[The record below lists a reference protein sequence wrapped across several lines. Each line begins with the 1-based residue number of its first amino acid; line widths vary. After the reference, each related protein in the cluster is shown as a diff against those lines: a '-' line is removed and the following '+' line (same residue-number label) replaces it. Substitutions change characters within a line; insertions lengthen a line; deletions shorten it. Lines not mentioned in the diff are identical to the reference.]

1 VAVLYLRY
9 SCAVLHIMSTSIQN
23 LKSKISNPP
32 RPTWAEIDLAASE
45 YNIRRIRSLLAPNV
59 KVLAMI
65 KAEAYG
71 HGMVGIARA
80 AERAGVSML
89 GFASLSEAL
98 ALNDNKHPERN
109 EVESKDARSSTAPLR
124 GSAQSAS
131 LPKLVVGW
139 TPGWLAESAIQNE
152 VTCTLIDLET
162 AGEFARAA
170 QTLGKRAR
178 VHVKVDTGMHR
189 LGFTLNEA
197 VDAIAKI
204 ASMDGLI
211 LEGVF
216 THFAKADEADPA
228 YTYGQFE
235 KFKRI
240 LSEVE
245 ARGIHIPIKH
255 CANSPTILR
264 FPEMHLDMVRPGII
278 LHGLHPSADVLCPT
292 DFKPVLTFKSMI
304 ASVKLLPPG
313 SPVSYG
319 GTYITQG
326 HERIAVVPI
335 GYADG
340 FRRKPN
346 NWGEVLV
353 RGQRAPIVGR
363 VCMDQCMINV
373 THIPEV
379 KMGDEV
385 VLIGAQGDDRIRAE
399 DVAVKLGTNNYETV
413 SLIMARVPRLYL
425 AE

>member
-1 VAVLYLRY
+1 MNKPINNQQSA
-9 SCAVLHIMSTSIQN
+9 
-23 LKSKISNPP
+23 ISNPP

-45 YNIRRIRSLLAPNV
+45 YNIRRIRSLLAPSV

-71 HGMVGIARA
+71 HGMAGIAQA
-80 AERAGVSML
+80 AERAGASML

-98 ALNDNKHPERN
+98 SLNESRPERN
-109 EVESKDARSSTAPLR
+109 EVESKDA
-124 GSAQSAS
+124 S
-131 LPKLVVGW
+131 LPRLVVGW

-170 QTLGKRAR
+170 QAIGKPAR

-189 LGFTLNEA
+189 LGFMPDEA
-197 VDAIAKI
+197 VDAIEKI

-216 THFAKADEADPA
+216 THFAKADEADPT

-240 LSEVE
+240 LSEVA
-245 ARGIHIPIKH
+245 ARGIHVPIKH

-278 LHGLHPSADVLCPT
+278 LHGLHPSDDVFCPS
-292 DFKPVLTFKSMI
+292 DFKPVLTLKSMI

-326 HERIAVVPI
+326 YERIAVVPI

-373 THIPEV
+373 THIPEA

-385 VLIGAQGDDRIRAE
+385 VLIGAQGTDRIRAE

>member
-1 VAVLYLRY
+1 MRN
-9 SCAVLHIMSTSIQN
+9 SIQN
-23 LKSKISNPP
+23 PESRIQHPP
-32 RPTWAEIDLAASE
+32 RPTWAEIDLSASE
-45 YNIRRIRSLLAPNV
+45 YNVRRIRSLLAPNV

-71 HGMVGIARA
+71 HGMAGVARA
-80 AERAGVSML
+80 AERAGASML

-98 ALNDNKHPERN
+98 SLGNEARALPR
-109 EVESKDARSSTAPLR
+109 
-124 GSAQSAS
+124 
-131 LPKLVVGW
+131 LVVGW
-139 TPGWLAESAIQNE
+139 TPGWLAEQAIQND
-152 VTCTLIDLET
+152 VTCMVCDLET
-162 AGEFARAA
+162 ADEFAHAA
-170 QTLGKRAR
+170 QAIGKRAR

-189 LGFTLNEA
+189 LGFMPEEA

-204 ASMDGLI
+204 ASLEALV
-211 LEGVF
+211 LEGAF
-216 THFAKADEADPA
+216 THFAKADESDPS
-228 YTYGQFE
+228 YTQSQFE

-240 LSEVE
+240 LNEIK

-278 LHGLHPSADVLCPT
+278 LHGLDPSDDVLCPS
-292 DFKPVLTFKSMI
+292 DFKPVMTLKTMI
-304 ASVKLLPPG
+304 ASVKVLPPG

-319 GTYITQG
+319 GTYLTQG
-326 HERIAVVPI
+326 YERIAVIPV

-340 FRRKPN
+340 FRRKPT

-353 RGQRAPIVGR
+353 HGQRAPLVGR
-363 VCMDQCMINV
+363 VCMDQCMISV

-379 KMGDEV
+379 QLGDEV

-399 DVAVKLGTNNYETV
+399 DVAAKLGTNNYETTSMV
-413 SLIMARVPRLYL
+413 MARVPRVYL

>member
-1 VAVLYLRY
+1 
-9 SCAVLHIMSTSIQN
+9 MTESIHNAQSNFKN
-23 LKSKISNPP
+23 LP
-32 RPTWAEIDLAASE
+32 RPTWAEIDLLASE

-71 HGMVGIARA
+71 HGMAGIARA
-80 AERAGVSML
+80 AERAGASML

-98 ALNDNKHPERN
+98 SLTE
-109 EVESKDARSSTAPLR
+109 ARS
-124 GSAQSAS
+124 
-131 LPKLVVGW
+131 LPRLVVGW
-139 TPGWLAESAIQNE
+139 TPGWLAESAIQND
-152 VTCTLIDLET
+152 VACTLTDLDT

-170 QTLGKRAR
+170 QAIGKPAR

-189 LGFTLNEA
+189 LGFMRDEA
-197 VDAIAKI
+197 VDAISKI
-204 ASMDGLI
+204 TAMEGLI
-211 LEGVF
+211 LDGVF
-216 THFAKADEADPA
+216 THFAKADESDPA

-245 ARGIHIPIKH
+245 ARGIHIRVKH

-264 FPEMHLDMVRPGII
+264 FPEMHLDLVRPGII
-278 LHGLHPSADVLCPT
+278 LHGLHPSDDVLCPS
-292 DFKPVLTFKSMI
+292 DFKPVMTLKTMV
-304 ASVKLLPPG
+304 ASVKALPPG

-319 GTYITQG
+319 GTYLTQG
-326 HERIAVVPI
+326 YERIAVIPI

-353 RGQRAPIVGR
+353 QDHRAPIVGR
-363 VCMDQCMINV
+363 VCMDQCMIDV
-373 THIPEV
+373 THLPEV

-399 DVAVKLGTNNYETV
+399 DVAVKLGTNNYETA
-413 SLIMARVPRLYL
+413 SLIMARVPRMYL

>member
-1 VAVLYLRY
+1 
-9 SCAVLHIMSTSIQN
+9 MSDPIHNPQ
-23 LKSKISNPP
+23 SKILNPP

-59 KVLAMI
+59 KMLAMI

-71 HGMVGIARA
+71 HGMVGVARA
-80 AERAGVSML
+80 AERAGASML

-98 ALNDNKHPERN
+98 ALSDE
-109 EVESKDARSSTAPLR
+109 ARA
-124 GSAQSAS
+124 
-131 LPKLVVGW
+131 LPRLVVGW
-139 TPGWLAESAIQNE
+139 TPGWLAEAAIQND
-152 VTCTLIDLET
+152 VTCMVCDLET
-162 AGEFARAA
+162 ATEFARTA
-170 QTLGKRAR
+170 QRVGKTAR

-189 LGFTLNEA
+189 LGFMPAEA
-197 VDAIAKI
+197 VEAIAQI
-204 ASMDGLI
+204 AAMEGLT

-216 THFAKADEADPA
+216 THFAKADEIDPA
-228 YTYGQFE
+228 YTVGQFE

-240 LSEVE
+240 LSEVA

-278 LHGLHPSADVLCPT
+278 LHGLDPSEDVLCPS
-292 DFKPVLTFKSMI
+292 DFKPVLTLKTMV
-304 ASVKLLPPG
+304 ASVKVLPPG

-319 GTYITQG
+319 GTYLTPG
-326 HERIAVVPI
+326 YERIAVIPI

-340 FRRKPN
+340 FRRKPS

-373 THIPEV
+373 THLPEV
-379 KMGDEV
+379 KLGDEV
-385 VLIGAQGDDRIRAE
+385 VLIGAQGADRIRAE
-399 DVAVKLGTNNYETV
+399 DVAVRLGTNNYETTSMV
-413 SLIMARVPRLYL
+413 MARVPRIYR
-425 AE
+425 E

>member
-1 VAVLYLRY
+1 MNE
-9 SCAVLHIMSTSIQN
+9 S
-23 LKSKISNPP
+23 ISNQKSGIRHLP
-32 RPTWAEIDLAASE
+32 RPTWAEIDLNASV

-71 HGMVGIARA
+71 HGMAGIARA
-80 AERAGVSML
+80 AERAGAAML

-98 ALNDNKHPERN
+98 SLGD
-109 EVESKDARSSTAPLR
+109 VARS
-124 GSAQSAS
+124 
-131 LPKLVVGW
+131 LPHLVVGW
-139 TPGWLAESAIQNE
+139 TPGWLAEAAIQND
-152 VTCTLIDLET
+152 VACMISDLET
-162 AGEFARAA
+162 AAEFARTAQRAGRAA
-170 QTLGKRAR
+170 RI
-178 VHVKVDTGMHR
+178 HVKVDTGMHR
-189 LGFTLNEA
+189 LGFMPDEA
-197 VDAIAKI
+197 VEAIAKI
-204 ASMDGLI
+204 AAMDGLV

-228 YTYGQFE
+228 YTYRQFE

-278 LHGLHPSADVLCPT
+278 LHGLDPCDDVLCPS
-292 DFKPVLTFKSMI
+292 DFKPVLTLKTMV
-304 ASVKLLPPG
+304 ASVKVLPPG

-326 HERIAVVPI
+326 HERIAVIPI

-340 FRRKPN
+340 FRRKPH

-379 KMGDEV
+379 QLGDEV
-385 VLIGAQGDDRIRAE
+385 VLIGAQGNDRIRAE
-399 DVAVKLGTNNYETV
+399 DVAQKLGTNNYETTSMV
-413 SLIMARVPRLYL
+413 MARVPRLYF
-425 AE
+425 E

>member
-1 VAVLYLRY
+1 
-9 SCAVLHIMSTSIQN
+9 MSEPIRNQ
-23 LKSKISNPP
+23 KSEIENPP

-45 YNIRRIRSLLAPNV
+45 YNIRRIRSLLAPSV

-71 HGMVGIARA
+71 HGMAGIARA
-80 AERAGVSML
+80 AERAGASML

-98 ALNDNKHPERN
+98 ALNN
-109 EVESKDARSSTAPLR
+109 AL
-124 GSAQSAS
+124 
-131 LPKLVVGW
+131 LPRLVVGW
-139 TPGWLAESAIQNE
+139 TPGWLAESAIQND
-152 VTCTLIDLET
+152 VTCALIDLET

-170 QTLGKRAR
+170 QALGKPAR

-189 LGFTLNEA
+189 LGFMPDEA
-197 VDAIAKI
+197 VGAIEKI

-216 THFAKADEADPA
+216 THFAKADESDPT
-228 YTYGQFE
+228 YTVDQFG

-245 ARGIHIPIKH
+245 ARSIHIPIKH

-278 LHGLHPSADVLCPT
+278 LHGLHPSDEVLCPT
-292 DFKPVLTFKSMI
+292 DFKPVLTLKSMI

-326 HERIAVVPI
+326 YERIAVVPI

-340 FRRKPN
+340 FRRRPN

-373 THIPEV
+373 THLPEV

-413 SLIMARVPRLYL
+413 SLIMARVPRIYL

>member
-1 VAVLYLRY
+1 
-9 SCAVLHIMSTSIQN
+9 MSKPISNQQ
-23 LKSKISNPP
+23 SAASNPP
-32 RPTWAEIDLAASE
+32 RPTWAEIDLNASV
-45 YNIRRIRSLLAPNV
+45 YNFRRIRSLLAPNV

-71 HGMVGIARA
+71 HGMAGVARA
-80 AERAGVSML
+80 AERAGASML

-98 ALNDNKHPERN
+98 SLNE
-109 EVESKDARSSTAPLR
+109 ARS
-124 GSAQSAS
+124 
-131 LPKLVVGW
+131 LPRLVVGW
-139 TPGWLAESAIQNE
+139 TPGWLAEAAIQND
-152 VTCTLIDLET
+152 VSCMVCDLET
-162 AGEFARAA
+162 ASDFARAA
-170 QTLGKRAR
+170 QMIGKPAR

-189 LGFTLNEA
+189 LGFMPDEA
-197 VDAIAKI
+197 VNAIAQI
-204 ASMDGLI
+204 AAMEGLI

-216 THFAKADEADPA
+216 THFAKADESDPA
-228 YTYGQFE
+228 YTLSQFE

-245 ARGIHIPIKH
+245 TRGIHVPIKH

-264 FPEMHLDMVRPGII
+264 FPEMHLEMVRPGII
-278 LHGLHPSADVLCPT
+278 LHGLDPSDDVVCPS
-292 DFKPVLTFKSMI
+292 DFKPVMTLKTMV
-304 ASVKLLPPG
+304 ASVKVLPPG

-319 GTYITQG
+319 GTYITQEY
-326 HERIAVVPI
+326 ERIAVIPI

-379 KMGDEV
+379 QLGDEV
-385 VLIGAQGDDRIRAE
+385 VLIGAQGNDRIRAE
-399 DVAVKLGTNNYETV
+399 DVATQLGTNNYETTSMV
-413 SLIMARVPRLYL
+413 MARVPRIYR

>member
-1 VAVLYLRY
+1 MREP
-9 SCAVLHIMSTSIQN
+9 ISTQQST
-23 LKSKISNPP
+23 LSRPP
-32 RPTWAEIDLAASE
+32 RPTWAEIDLLASE

-71 HGMVGIARA
+71 HGMAGVARA
-80 AERAGVSML
+80 AERAGASLL

-98 ALNDNKHPERN
+98 SLDE
-109 EVESKDARSSTAPLR
+109 ARS
-124 GSAQSAS
+124 
-131 LPKLVVGW
+131 LPRLVVGW
-139 TPGWLAESAIQNE
+139 TPGWLAESAIQND
-152 VTCTLIDLET
+152 VTCTVCDLET
-162 AGEFARAA
+162 ASEFARAA
-170 QTLGKRAR
+170 QALGKAAR

-189 LGFTLNEA
+189 LGFMPAEA
-197 VDAIAKI
+197 VEAIAQI
-204 ASMDGLI
+204 AALEGLI

-216 THFAKADEADPA
+216 THFAKADETDPA

-240 LSEVE
+240 LNEIE
-245 ARGIHIPIKH
+245 ARGIHVPIKH

-278 LHGLHPSADVLCPT
+278 LHGLDPSDEVLCPS
-292 DFKPVLTFKSMI
+292 DFKPVLTLKTTI
-304 ASVKLLPPG
+304 ASVKVLPPG
-313 SPVSYG
+313 SAVSYG
-319 GTYITQG
+319 GTYITPEY
-326 HERIAVVPI
+326 ERIAVIPI

-340 FRRKPN
+340 FRRKPH

-373 THIPEV
+373 THLPDV
-379 KMGDEV
+379 KLGDEV

-399 DVAVKLGTNNYETV
+399 DVALQLGTNNYETTSMV
-413 SLIMARVPRLYL
+413 MARVPRLYR
-425 AE
+425 E

>member
-1 VAVLYLRY
+1 MTTLLNTRHSAL
-9 SCAVLHIMSTSIQN
+9 
-23 LKSKISNPP
+23 SNPP

-71 HGMVGIARA
+71 HGMAGIARA
-80 AERAGVSML
+80 AERAGASML

-98 ALNDNKHPERN
+98 ELNE
-109 EVESKDARSSTAPLR
+109 ARPLPR
-124 GSAQSAS
+124 
-131 LPKLVVGW
+131 LVVGW
-139 TPGWLAESAIQNE
+139 TPGWLAESAIQND

-170 QTLGKRAR
+170 QALGKPAR

-189 LGFTLNEA
+189 LGFTLDEA
-197 VDAIAKI
+197 VEATVKI
-204 ASMDGLI
+204 ASMEGLI

-216 THFAKADEADPA
+216 THFAKADETDPA

-245 ARGIHIPIKH
+245 VRGIHIPIKH

-264 FPEMHLDMVRPGII
+264 FPEMHLDLVRPGII
-278 LHGLHPSADVLCPT
+278 LHGLHPSEDVLCPS
-292 DFKPVLTFKSMI
+292 DFKPVLTLKSMI

-326 HERIAVVPI
+326 YERIAVIPI

-340 FRRKPN
+340 FRRKPS

-353 RGQRAPIVGR
+353 RGRRAPIVGR

-385 VLIGAQGDDRIRAE
+385 VLIGVQGDDRIRAE

-413 SLIMARVPRLYL
+413 SLIMARVPRIYL

>member
-1 VAVLYLRY
+1 MREP
-9 SCAVLHIMSTSIQN
+9 IQN
-23 LKSKISNPP
+23 QKSQIKNPP
-32 RPTWAEIDLAASE
+32 RPTWSEIDLNASV

-71 HGMVGIARA
+71 HGMAGIARA
-80 AERAGVSML
+80 ADRAGASML

-98 ALNDNKHPERN
+98 ALNN
-109 EVESKDARSSTAPLR
+109 
-124 GSAQSAS
+124 AS

-139 TPGWLAESAIQNE
+139 TPGWLAESAIQNH

-170 QTLGKRAR
+170 QALGKPAR

-189 LGFTLNEA
+189 LGFMPDEA

-204 ASMDGLI
+204 ASMDGLV

-216 THFAKADEADPA
+216 THFAKADEADPT

-264 FPEMHLDMVRPGII
+264 FPEMHLDLVRPGII
-278 LHGLHPSADVLCPT
+278 LHGLHPSDDVLCPT
-292 DFKPVLTFKSMI
+292 DFKPVLMLKSMI

-319 GTYITQG
+319 GTYITG
-326 HERIAVVPI
+326 GYERIAVIPI

-340 FRRKPN
+340 FRRKPH

-373 THIPEV
+373 THIPDV

-399 DVAVKLGTNNYETV
+399 DVALNLGTNNYETTSMV
-413 SLIMARVPRLYL
+413 MARVPRIYL

>member
-1 VAVLYLRY
+1 
-9 SCAVLHIMSTSIQN
+9 M
-23 LKSKISNPP
+23 NPP

-45 YNIRRIRSLLAPNV
+45 YNMRRIRSLLAPNV

-71 HGMVGIARA
+71 HGMAGVARA
-80 AERAGVSML
+80 AERAGASML

-98 ALNDNKHPERN
+98 ALNDETHP
-109 EVESKDARSSTAPLR
+109 STPSLR
-124 GSAQSAS
+124 DSAQDAP

-139 TPGWLAESAIQNE
+139 TPGWLAESAIQND
-152 VTCTLIDLET
+152 VACMVCDLET

-170 QTLGKRAR
+170 QKLGKPAR

-189 LGFTLNEA
+189 LGFTPEEA
-197 VDAIAKI
+197 VEAIAKI
-204 ASMDGLI
+204 ASLEGLI

-216 THFAKADEADPA
+216 THFAKADETDPS

-240 LSEVE
+240 LNEIE

-278 LHGLHPSADVLCPT
+278 LHGLDPSDDVPCPS
-292 DFKPVLTFKSMI
+292 DFKPVLTLKTMI
-304 ASVKLLPPG
+304 ASVKVLPPG

-326 HERIAVVPI
+326 YERIAVIPI

-340 FRRKPN
+340 FRRKPH

-363 VCMDQCMINV
+363 VCMDHGMINV
-373 THIPEV
+373 THIPQV

-385 VLIGAQGDDRIRAE
+385 VLIGTQGDDRIRAE
-399 DVAVKLGTNNYETV
+399 DVAVKLGTNNYETT
-413 SLIMARVPRLYL
+413 SLVTARVPRLYL

>member
-1 VAVLYLRY
+1 
-9 SCAVLHIMSTSIQN
+9 MSEPIRNQ
-23 LKSKISNPP
+23 KSEIRNPP
-32 RPTWAEIDLAASE
+32 RPTWAEIDLLASE
-45 YNIRRIRSLLAPNV
+45 YNIHRIRSLLAPGV
-59 KVLAMI
+59 KMLAMI

-71 HGMVGIARA
+71 HGMAGIARA
-80 AERAGVSML
+80 AERAGASML
-89 GFASLSEAL
+89 GFAALSEAL
-98 ALNDNKHPERN
+98 SLNSESHPERTLS
-109 EVESKDARSSTAPLR
+109 EQRETKRESKDARSSTAPLR

-139 TPGWLAESAIQNE
+139 TPGWLAESAIQNDI
-152 VTCTLIDLET
+152 TCTLTDLDT
-162 AGEFARAA
+162 AGEFARVA
-170 QTLGKRAR
+170 QAIGKSAR

-189 LGFTLNEA
+189 LGFMPDEA

-204 ASMDGLI
+204 ISMEGLI
-211 LEGVF
+211 FEGVF

-235 KFKRI
+235 QFKRI

-278 LHGLHPSADVLCPT
+278 LHGLHPSEDVLCPS
-292 DFKPVLTFKSMI
+292 DFKPVMTLKSMV
-304 ASVKLLPPG
+304 AAVKLLPPG
-313 SPVSYG
+313 SAVSYG
-319 GTYITQG
+319 GTYITPG
-326 HERIAVVPI
+326 YERIAVIPI

-379 KMGDEV
+379 RMGDEV
-385 VLIGAQGDDRIRAE
+385 VLIGAQGNDRIRAE
-399 DVAVKLGTNNYETV
+399 DVALKLGTNNYETV
-413 SLIMARVPRLYL
+413 SLIMARVPRVYF
-425 AE
+425 E

>member
-1 VAVLYLRY
+1 M
-9 SCAVLHIMSTSIQN
+9 MSEPIQN
-23 LKSKISNPP
+23 PQSKIQNPP
-32 RPTWAEIDLAASE
+32 RPTWAEIDLNASE

-71 HGMVGIARA
+71 HGMAGIARA
-80 AERAGVSML
+80 AERAGASML

-98 ALNDNKHPERN
+98 MLNEARALPR
-109 EVESKDARSSTAPLR
+109 
-124 GSAQSAS
+124 
-131 LPKLVVGW
+131 LVVGW
-139 TPGWLAESAIQNE
+139 TPGWLAESAIQND
-152 VTCTLIDLET
+152 VACMVCDLDT
-162 AGEFARAA
+162 ASEFARAA
-170 QTLGKRAR
+170 QAIGKPAR

-189 LGFTLNEA
+189 LGFMSDEA

-204 ASMDGLI
+204 ASMEGLL

-216 THFAKADEADPA
+216 THFAKADETDPA

-235 KFKRI
+235 KFKRV
-240 LSEVE
+240 LNEVE
-245 ARGIHIPIKH
+245 ARGLHIPIKH

-278 LHGLHPSADVLCPT
+278 LHGLDPSDDVVCPS
-292 DFKPVLTFKSMI
+292 DFKPVMTLKTLI
-304 ASVKLLPPG
+304 AAVKVLPPG

-326 HERIAVVPI
+326 YERIAVIPI

-340 FRRKPN
+340 FRRKPH

-353 RGQRAPIVGR
+353 RGRRAPIVGR

-373 THIPEV
+373 THIPDV
-379 KMGDEV
+379 KLGDEV
-385 VLIGAQGDDRIRAE
+385 VLIGAQGADRIRAE
-399 DVAVKLGTNNYETV
+399 DVAARLGTNNYETTSMV
-413 SLIMARVPRLYL
+413 MARVPRIYR

>member
-1 VAVLYLRY
+1 MVWR
-9 SCAVLHIMSTSIQN
+9 SMSESIQHP
-23 LKSKISNPP
+23 IFDFQPPP
-32 RPTWAEIDLAASE
+32 RPTWAEIDLLASE
-45 YNIRRIRSLLAPNV
+45 YNIRRIRSLLAPGV

-71 HGMVGIARA
+71 HGMAGIAHA
-80 AERAGVSML
+80 AEQAGASML

-98 ALNDNKHPERN
+98 ALNE
-109 EVESKDARSSTAPLR
+109 ARSMPR
-124 GSAQSAS
+124 
-131 LPKLVVGW
+131 LVVGW
-139 TPGWLAESAIQNE
+139 TPGWLAGSAIQND
-152 VTCTLIDLET
+152 VTCMICDLET
-162 AGEFARAA
+162 AGEFARSA
-170 QTLGKRAR
+170 QAIGKAAR

-189 LGFTLNEA
+189 LGFMPDEA
-197 VDAIAKI
+197 VEVMTQI
-204 ASMDGLI
+204 ASLEGLV

-216 THFAKADEADPA
+216 THFAKADEADPS

-240 LSEVE
+240 LGEID
-245 ARGIHIPIKH
+245 ARGIHVPIKH
-255 CANSPTILR
+255 CANSPAILR

-278 LHGLHPSADVLCPT
+278 LHGLDPSDAVLCPS
-292 DFKPVLTFKSMI
+292 DFKPVLTLKTTI
-304 ASVKLLPPG
+304 ASVKVLPPG

-326 HERIAVVPI
+326 YERIAVIPI

-346 NWGEVLV
+346 HWGEVLV

-379 KMGDEV
+379 KLGDEV
-385 VLIGAQGDDRIRAE
+385 VLIGAQGNDRIRAE
-399 DVAVKLGTNNYETV
+399 DVALKLGTNNYETTSMV
-413 SLIMARVPRLYL
+413 MARVPRLYR
-425 AE
+425 E

>member
-1 VAVLYLRY
+1 M
-9 SCAVLHIMSTSIQN
+9 HEPIQN
-23 LKSKISNPP
+23 PKSHIKNPP
-32 RPTWAEIDLAASE
+32 RPTWAEIDLNASV
-45 YNIRRIRSLLAPNV
+45 YNLRRIRSLLAPHV

-71 HGMVGIARA
+71 HGMAGVARA
-80 AERAGVSML
+80 AERAGASML

-98 ALNDNKHPERN
+98 ALDN
-109 EVESKDARSSTAPLR
+109 VA
-124 GSAQSAS
+124 

-162 AGEFARAA
+162 ASEFARAA
-170 QTLGKRAR
+170 QRLGRPAR

-189 LGFTLNEA
+189 LGFMPDEA
-197 VDAIAKI
+197 VEAIAQI
-204 ASMDGLI
+204 AAMEGLI

-216 THFAKADEADPA
+216 THFAKADEPDPT
-228 YTYGQFE
+228 YTVGQFE
-235 KFKRI
+235 KFKQV

-245 ARGIHIPIKH
+245 ARGIHIPIRH

-264 FPEMHLDMVRPGII
+264 FPEMHLDLVRPGII
-278 LHGLHPSADVLCPT
+278 LHGLHPSEDVLCPT
-292 DFKPVLTFKSMI
+292 DFKPVLTLKSMI

-326 HERIAVVPI
+326 YERIAVVPI

-340 FRRKPN
+340 FRRKPHH
-346 NWGEVLV
+346 WGEVLV

-379 KMGDEV
+379 QMGDEV
-385 VLIGAQGDDRIRAE
+385 VLIGAQGNDRIRAE
-399 DVAVKLGTNNYETV
+399 DVAVNLGTNNYETV
-413 SLIMARVPRLYL
+413 SLIMARVPRIYL